1 MIYSFT
7 EVRRKLK
14 ELPIGY
20 YAFARI
26 PISISEEEETSYY
39 NPKENSIVIS
49 YPIIRQG
56 LENAGKAHELTE
68 EENENAIRAM
78 LYHEISHAILTPRE
92 LKMTNVL
99 NVFED
104 ERIATVLA
112 NYYLDVD
119 FKENARFINDWIPH
133 TPKSAMDEFY
143 QTVRFRYNDD
153 ATLTMIV
160 ADIIRCYRSMKSTT
174 NYNLRSYER
183 DVSNLYRRIAN
194 KYPPEL
200 RNPEIS
206 MDSEMK
212 GNREELSEAE
222 LKELRKK
229 AKEFLSELPT
239 IDSRAVLSKEQM
251 ENDCKSLEQINE
263 RMIATTENYTS
274 YYKHFDVLCQ
284 NFNKRCSGGSAI
296 QTYSGRINPRQI
308 ERKDYRYFE
317 RISTNYGNNQYGA
330 LNLNLFIDV
339 SGSFWASE
347 EEVNTILKALEEI
360 EKKYF
365 KIFKFNLVT
374 CQVGEKIVNKNARR
388 IIAGGGN
395 DLDDNIHEIY
405 RKLQNPQ
412 RSNYNIVLFDGDA
425 FTDSPRPIEKRKEN
439 FRAFNH
445 SNTFIISDPDNKRA
459 IEEYCKN
466 AKKVFTYDYV
476 EDLFENIVNAMT
488 LALS

>member
-7 EVRRKLK
+7 EVRKKLN
-14 ELPIGY
+14 ELPVGY

-26 PISISEEEETSYY
+26 PISLSEDEETSYY
-39 NPKENSIVIS
+39 NPKENAIVIS

-56 LENAGKAHELTE
+56 LENAEKAHEMTE
-68 EENENAIRAM
+68 EQNESAVRAM
-78 LYHEISHAILTPRE
+78 LYHEISHAILTPKK

-99 NVFED
+99 NIFED
-104 ERIATVLA
+104 ERIESVLA
-112 NYYLDVD
+112 NYYLDVN
-119 FKENARFINDWIPH
+119 FKENARFINDWVPH
-133 TPKSAMDEFY
+133 KPENAMDEFY

-153 ATLTMIV
+153 VTLTNQV
-160 ADIIRCYRSMKSTT
+160 SAIIRAYQNMDSTS
-174 NYNLRSYER
+174 NYNIRAYER
-183 DVSNLYRRIAN
+183 DVSNFYNSIAE

-200 RNPEIS
+200 RTPEVS
-206 MDSEMK
+206 NEKTGSA
-212 GNREELSEAE
+212 GSELSEEEKEKLREEA
-222 LKELRKK
+222 KEL
-229 AKEFLSELPT
+229 LSELSPELIRT
-239 IDSRAVLSKEQM
+239 SPKKRVKDLCS
-251 ENDCKSLEQINE
+251 SLEATHDRLTVTTDNYIN
-263 RMIATTENYTS
+263 
-274 YYKHFDVLCQ
+274 YYKRFDILCQ
-284 NFNKRCSGGSAI
+284 NFNRRCSGGSAI
-296 QTYSGRINPRQI
+296 QTYSGRINPRQV
-308 ERKDYRYFE
+308 ERNDYRYFE

-339 SGSFWASE
+339 SGSFWKSE

-360 EKKYF
+360 ERKYF
-365 KIFKFNLVT
+365 KIFQFNLVT
-374 CQVGEKIVNKNARR
+374 CQVGERIINKNARR
-388 IIAGGGN
+388 ILTGGGN

-445 SNTFIISDPDNKRA
+445 TNTFIISDPDNKSA
-459 IEEYCKN
+459 IETYCKN

-476 EDLFENIVNAMT
+476 QDLFTNIINAMT

>member
-7 EVRRKLK
+7 EVRKKLK

-26 PISISEEEETSYY
+26 PISLSEDEETSYY
-39 NPKENSIVIS
+39 NPKENTIVIS

-56 LENAGKAHELTE
+56 LENAEKAHEMTE
-68 EENENAIRAM
+68 EQNESAVRAM
-78 LYHEISHAILTPRE
+78 LYHEISHAILTPKE

-99 NVFED
+99 NIFED
-104 ERIATVLA
+104 ERIETILA
-112 NYYLDVD
+112 DYYLDVN
-119 FKENARFINDWIPH
+119 FKENARFINDWVPH
-133 TPKSAMDEFY
+133 KPENAMDEFY

-153 ATLTMIV
+153 VTLTDQV
-160 ADIIRCYRSMKSTT
+160 STIIRAYQSMDSASS
-174 NYNLRSYER
+174 YNIRTYEK
-183 DVSNLYRRIAN
+183 DVSNFYNLIAE

-200 RNPEIS
+200 RTPEIS
-206 MDSEMK
+206 NESISST
-212 GNREELSEAE
+212 GSELSEE
-222 LKELRKK
+222 EKEELREK
-229 AKEFLSELPT
+229 AKEFLSELSPELT
-239 IDSRAVLSKEQM
+239 RSPIKKRIEDTCS
-251 ENDCKSLEQINE
+251 SLEAIND
-263 RMIATTENYTS
+263 RITVTTENYVN
-274 YYKHFDVLCQ
+274 YYKRFDVLCQ
-284 NFNKRCSGGSAI
+284 NFNRRCSGGSAI
-296 QTYSGRINPRQI
+296 QTYSGRINPRQV
-308 ERKDYRYFE
+308 ERNDYRYFE

-339 SGSFWASE
+339 SGSFWQSE

-360 EKKYF
+360 ERKYF
-365 KIFKFNLVT
+365 KIFQFNLVT
-374 CQVGEKIVNKNARR
+374 CQVGERIINRNARR
-388 IIAGGGN
+388 ILTGGGN
-395 DLDDNIHEIY
+395 DLDDNIHGIY

-445 SNTFIISDPDNKRA
+445 TNTFIISDPDNKRA

-466 AKKVFTYDYV
+466 AKKVFTHDYV
-476 EDLFENIVNAMT
+476 QDLFTNIINAMT

>member
-7 EVRRKLK
+7 EVKKKLK
-14 ELPIGY
+14 ELPVGY

-26 PISISEEEETSYY
+26 PFSISEDEETSYY
-39 NPKENSIVIS
+39 NPKENAIVIS

-56 LENAGKAHELTE
+56 LENAEKAHELTE
-68 EENENAIRAM
+68 EENENAVRAM

-92 LKMTNVL
+92 LRMTNVL

-104 ERIATVLA
+104 ERIETVLA
-112 NYYLDVD
+112 NYYLDVN
-119 FKENARFINDWIPH
+119 FKENARFINDWVPH

-153 ATLTMIV
+153 ATLTKIV
-160 ADIIRCYRSMKSTT
+160 TDIIRCYRSMNSTT
-174 NYNLRSYER
+174 IYNLRSYER
-183 DVSNLYRRIAN
+183 EVSDLYNLIAS

-200 RNPEIS
+200 RDPEVSIGTGES
-206 MDSEMK
+206 AS
-212 GNREELSEAE
+212 GEELSEAE
-222 LKELRKK
+222 MEALREK
-229 AKEFLSELPT
+229 AKELLSELPT
-239 IDSRAVLSKEQM
+239 IDSRAILSKEQL
-251 ENDCKSLEQINE
+251 ERDCKSLEELND
-263 RMIATTENYTS
+263 RMTTTTENYIK
-274 YYKHFDVLCQ
+274 YYKSFDVLCQ
-284 NFNKRCSGGSAI
+284 NFNRRCGGGSAI

-339 SGSFWASE
+339 SGSFWSNE

-374 CQVGEKIVNKNARR
+374 CQIGEKIISKNARR
-388 IIAGGGN
+388 IITGGGN
-395 DLDDNIHEIY
+395 DLDDDIHEIY

-412 RSNYNIVLFDGDA
+412 RSNYNIILFDGDA
-425 FTDSPRPIEKRKEN
+425 FTDSPRPVEKRREN

-445 SNTFIISDPDNKRA
+445 SNAFIISDPDNRNA
-459 IEEYCKN
+459 IEKYCVS
-466 AKKVFTYDYV
+466 AKKIFTYDYV
-476 EDLFENIVNAMT
+476 ENLYDNIINAMT

>member
-7 EVRRKLK
+7 EVRKKLN

-26 PISISEEEETSYY
+26 PISLSEDEETSYY
-39 NPKENSIVIS
+39 NPKENTVVIS

-56 LENAGKAHELTE
+56 LENAEKAHEMTE
-68 EENENAIRAM
+68 EQNESAVRAM
-78 LYHEISHAILTPRE
+78 LYHEISHAILTPKE

-99 NVFED
+99 NIFED
-104 ERIATVLA
+104 ERIETVLA
-112 NYYLDVD
+112 DYYLDVN
-119 FKENARFINDWIPH
+119 FKENARFINDWVPH
-133 TPKSAMDEFY
+133 KPENAMDEFY

-153 ATLTMIV
+153 VTLTNQV
-160 ADIIRCYRSMKSTT
+160 SDIIRAYQNIDSTSK
-174 NYNLRSYER
+174 YNIRTYER
-183 DVSNLYRRIAN
+183 DVSSLYNLIAI

-200 RNPEIS
+200 RTP
-206 MDSEMK
+206 EMK
-212 GNREELSEAE
+212 IGSGLESDGKKLSETEKEELRA
-222 LKELRKK
+222 K
-229 AKEFLSELPT
+229 AKEILSELPSELT
-239 IDSRAVLSKEQM
+239 STCLKEKM
-251 ENDCKSLEQINE
+251 AGICNSLEQINE
-263 RMIATTENYTS
+263 RMTNITENYIN
-274 YYKHFDVLCQ
+274 YYKRFDILCQ
-284 NFNKRCSGGSAI
+284 NFNRRCSGGSAI
-296 QTYSGRINPRQI
+296 QTYSGRINPRQV
-308 ERKDYRYFE
+308 ERNDYRYFE

-339 SGSFWASE
+339 SGSFWQSE

-360 EKKYF
+360 ERKYF
-365 KIFKFNLVT
+365 KIFQFNLVT
-374 CQVGEKIVNKNARR
+374 CQIGERIINKNARR
-388 IIAGGGN
+388 ILTGGGN

-445 SNTFIISDPDNKRA
+445 TNTFIISDPDNKSA
-459 IEEYCKN
+459 IETYCKN

-476 EDLFENIVNAMT
+476 QDLFTNIINAMT

>member
-7 EVRRKLK
+7 EVRKKLN

-26 PISISEEEETSYY
+26 PISLSEDEETSYY
-39 NPKENSIVIS
+39 NPKENAIVIS

-56 LENAGKAHELTE
+56 LENAEKAHEMTE
-68 EENENAIRAM
+68 EQNESAVRAM
-78 LYHEISHAILTPRE
+78 LYHEISHAILTPKE

-99 NVFED
+99 NIFED
-104 ERIATVLA
+104 ERIETILA
-112 NYYLDVD
+112 NYYLDVN
-119 FKENARFINDWIPH
+119 FKENARFINDWVPH
-133 TPKSAMDEFY
+133 KPENAMDEFY

-153 ATLTMIV
+153 VTLTNQV
-160 ADIIRCYRSMKSTT
+160 SDIIRAYQNVDSTSE
-174 NYNLRSYER
+174 YNIRAYER
-183 DVSNLYRRIAN
+183 DVSNFYNSIAE

-200 RNPEIS
+200 RTPEVSNEKIGS
-206 MDSEMK
+206 AGS
-212 GNREELSEAE
+212 ELSEE
-222 LKELRKK
+222 EKEKLREK
-229 AKEFLSELPT
+229 AKELLSELSPELIRT
-239 IDSRAVLSKEQM
+239 SPKKRVKDLCS
-251 ENDCKSLEQINE
+251 SLEATHDRLTVTTDNYIN
-263 RMIATTENYTS
+263 
-274 YYKHFDVLCQ
+274 YYKRFDILCQ
-284 NFNKRCSGGSAI
+284 NFNRRCSGGSAI
-296 QTYSGRINPRQI
+296 QTYSGRINPRQV
-308 ERKDYRYFE
+308 ERNDYRYFE

-339 SGSFWASE
+339 SGSFWKSE

-360 EKKYF
+360 ERKYF
-365 KIFKFNLVT
+365 KIFQFNLVT
-374 CQVGEKIVNKNARR
+374 CQVGERIINKNARR
-388 IIAGGGN
+388 ILTGGGN

-445 SNTFIISDPDNKRA
+445 TNTFIISDPDNKSA
-459 IEEYCKN
+459 IETYCKN

-476 EDLFENIVNAMT
+476 QDLFTNIINAMT

>member
-7 EVRRKLK
+7 EVRKKLN

-26 PISISEEEETSYY
+26 PISLSEDEETSYY
-39 NPKENSIVIS
+39 NPKENAIVIS

-56 LENAGKAHELTE
+56 LENAEKAHEMTE
-68 EENENAIRAM
+68 EQNESAVRAM
-78 LYHEISHAILTPRE
+78 LYHEISHAILTPKE

-99 NVFED
+99 NIFED
-104 ERIATVLA
+104 ERIETILA
-112 NYYLDVD
+112 NYYLDVN
-119 FKENARFINDWIPH
+119 FKENARFINDWVPH
-133 TPKSAMDEFY
+133 KPENAMDEFY

-153 ATLTMIV
+153 VTLTNQV
-160 ADIIRCYRSMKSTT
+160 SDIIRAYQNVDSTSE
-174 NYNLRSYER
+174 YNIRAYER
-183 DVSNLYRRIAN
+183 DVSNFYNSIAE

-200 RNPEIS
+200 RTPEVSNEKIGS
-206 MDSEMK
+206 AGS
-212 GNREELSEAE
+212 ELSEE
-222 LKELRKK
+222 EKEKLREK
-229 AKEFLSELPT
+229 AKELLSELSPELIRT
-239 IDSRAVLSKEQM
+239 SPKKRVKDLCS
-251 ENDCKSLEQINE
+251 SLEATHDRLTVTTDNYIN
-263 RMIATTENYTS
+263 
-274 YYKHFDVLCQ
+274 YYKRFDILCQ
-284 NFNKRCSGGSAI
+284 NFNRRCSGGSAI
-296 QTYSGRINPRQI
+296 QTYSGRINPRQV
-308 ERKDYRYFE
+308 ERNDYRYFE

-339 SGSFWASE
+339 SGSFWKSE

-360 EKKYF
+360 ERKYF
-365 KIFKFNLVT
+365 KIFQFNLVT
-374 CQVGEKIVNKNARR
+374 CQIGERIVNKNARR
-388 IIAGGGN
+388 ILTGGGN

-425 FTDSPRPIEKRKEN
+425 FTDSPRPVEKRKEN

-445 SNTFIISDPDNKRA
+445 TNTFIISDPDNKRA
-459 IEEYCKN
+459 IETYCKN

-476 EDLFENIVNAMT
+476 QDLFTNVINVMT